1 MLTVPNELALTE
13 SRTMRAATMDRTDVL
28 DKVKAL
34 TMLPDGLHVTTEIAA
49 DYYEVTIDVVKKVV
63 ERNRLELTENGYSVL
78 RGQHLRDFES
88 DNPSLS
94 KRRAIALFSKRTM
107 LNLGELITGSE
118 VAKAVRTRLLD
129 SEDERAKPAVGLEEQ
144 LALALQ
150 LIKAK
155 DQINALTVSHA
166 DLAQRVAD
174 LEPKAEGYDDLI
186 AAEGCFDMS
195 AVAKILSPVTG
206 NIGRTRLLNLLR
218 GMGIILQGSTLPEQ
232 KYIER
237 GYFQVRTDIVN
248 GKAVA
253 STVATPKGLRWL
265 QFELREERPTLS
277 RASQPNVLQLPQQRD
292 RDELDGGVG

>member
-1 MLTVPNELALTE
+1 MSIIPSGGKSPFDAIKRVRDDGSEFWRCRELMPLLSYFKWERVPAVIDRASAAAENSGHNPADHFRPSSQMVPIGSGANREL
-13 SRTMRAATMDRTDVL
+13 D
-28 DKVKAL
+28 
-34 TMLPDGLHVTTEIAA
+34 
-49 DYYEVTIDVVKKVV
+49 DY
-63 ERNRLELTENGYSVL
+63 ELTKYGAYLVAMNGDPRKAKVAAAQTYFAVKT
-78 RGQHLRDFES
+78 HEAES
-88 DNPSLS
+88 HP
-94 KRRAIALFSKRTM
+94 
-107 LNLGELITGSE
+107 
-118 VAKAVRTRLLD
+118 
-129 SEDERAKPAVGLEEQ
+129 GLAEQ
-144 LALALQ
+144 LALAMQ
-150 LIKAK
+150 LIHAK

-265 QFELREERPTLS
+265 QFELREDRPTLAHAPQ
-277 RASQPNVLQLPQQRD
+277 RNVVQLPQQGRG
-292 RDELDGGVG
+292 ELA

>member
-107 LNLGELITGSE
+107 LNLGELITGSGWLLWPAAAAAV
-118 VAKAVRTRLLD
+118 VAVTSQFVDLGGPMEIVLFVVAAVLFTYLGRRFLPPAPKDELDVNDTTQRL
-129 SEDERAKPAVGLEEQ
+129 VG
-144 LALALQ
+144 
-150 LIKAK
+150 
-155 DQINALTVSHA
+155 
-166 DLAQRVAD
+166 R
-174 LEPKAEGYDDLI
+174 EG
-186 AAEGCFDMS
+186 E
-195 AVAKILSPVTG
+195 
-206 NIGRTRLLNLLR
+206 
-218 GMGIILQGSTLPEQ
+218 
-232 KYIER
+232 
-237 GYFQVRTDIVN
+237 
-248 GKAVA
+248 
-253 STVATPKGLRWL
+253 TVAPFADGLGRVFVDGKEW
-265 QFELREERPTLS
+265 
-277 RASQPNVLQLPQQRD
+277 AA
-292 RDELDGGVG
+292 ELDGGGDLAARSKIRVLEILGGARLKVTAG

>member
-1 MLTVPNELALTE
+1 
-13 SRTMRAATMDRTDVL
+13 
-28 DKVKAL
+28 
-34 TMLPDGLHVTTEIAA
+34 
-49 DYYEVTIDVVKKVV
+49 
-63 ERNRLELTENGYSVL
+63 
-78 RGQHLRDFES
+78 
-88 DNPSLS
+88 
-94 KRRAIALFSKRTM
+94 
-107 LNLGELITGSE
+107 
-118 VAKAVRTRLLD
+118 
-129 SEDERAKPAVGLEEQ
+129 
-144 LALALQ
+144 
-150 LIKAK
+150 
-155 DQINALTVSHA
+155 
-166 DLAQRVAD
+166 
-174 LEPKAEGYDDLI
+174 
-186 AAEGCFDMS
+186 MS